1 MFLFQTMGQGGQQ
14 VQLQGSSDMSQL
26 QVQKITISRNA
37 QDQTYHKNQIWLLI
51 KSTEQ
56 DTVFV
61 IHFIHLNLPIEFNH
75 LLLDLVTLVITDLYL
90 RRIRLCKPLS
100 TNGFASHWKLPTQ
113 D

>member
-26 QVQKITISRNA
+26 QVQKIMISRKA

-51 KSTEQ
+51 KTTEQ
-56 DTVFV
+56 DGVDV
-61 IHFIHLNLPIEFNH
+61 IDFTHLNLPIEFNH
-75 LLLDLVTLVITDLYL
+75 FLLDLVTLVITDLYL

-100 TNGFASHWKLPTQ
+100 TNGFASRWKLPTQ